1 MDEVDFGICMMLV
14 QNSRIPYRELAEV
27 FKMSVNSVHKR
38 IKSMV
43 DIGIIRNFNTKLSIL
58 NFANPIHV
66 IMFGSS
72 NIENTAGLLEKIGS
86 HECIFNVTQASNRL
100 FYIYALLKNHN
111 QLDPLV
117 SFIRQN
123 GEIDELEVGLVSF
136 APSPNAPLILNETQ
150 SSNLDTLE
158 EMSPTALPDL
168 DYLIIDALKD
178 NSRKP
183 ISDIAD
189 EVGTSTKTVRRH
201 LESLIKNNL
210 VEFTIDWYPDKAAV
224 TISIIILK
232 INPSTKVDKSKLVT
246 ELHQNFG
253 QTIIFSW
260 NLSNLP
266 NLIPVCIWTQSMKEL
281 QNIEAKLLSM
291 NLDSVN
297 VTVLIN
303 GMMFPTWREAYLEE
317 KVKSIKK
324 K

>member
-1 MDEVDFGICMMLV
+1 
-14 QNSRIPYRELAEV
+14 
-27 FKMSVNSVHKR
+27 
-38 IKSMV
+38 
-43 DIGIIRNFNTKLSIL
+43 
-58 NFANPIHV
+58 
-66 IMFGSS
+66 
-72 NIENTAGLLEKIGS
+72 
-86 HECIFNVTQASNRL
+86 
-100 FYIYALLKNHN
+100 YALLKNHN